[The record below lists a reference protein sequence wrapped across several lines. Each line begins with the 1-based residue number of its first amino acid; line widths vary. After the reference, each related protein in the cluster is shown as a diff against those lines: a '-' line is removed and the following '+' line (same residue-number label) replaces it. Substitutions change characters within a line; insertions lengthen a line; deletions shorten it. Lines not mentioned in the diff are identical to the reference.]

1 MKRSDSKNR
10 FGFTLIEA
18 LVATTIIGIA
28 IVALMTANVSH
39 TKVNAFGINT
49 STAEF
54 LVEEIRALTASLDV
68 VDPNTGTATFG
79 PESGESTVANYDDLD
94 DFYASPLKSFNPP
107 INALGAELTDFPE
120 YTQVIAVENV
130 GANDFTTAIA
140 NHGSSI
146 VRVSVQIMMNSE
158 EITSSSWIRVKH

>member
-18 LVATTIIGIA
+18 LVATMIIGIA
-28 IVALMTANVSH
+28 VVALLTANISH

-54 LVEEIRALTASLDV
+54 LVEEIRSLTASLDV
-68 VDPNTGTATFG
+68 VDPEFGAVTFG
-79 PESGESTVANYDDLD
+79 TETGENAVTDYDDLD
-94 DFYASPLKSFNPP
+94 DFDGEVFNPP
-107 INALGAELTDFPE
+107 INVLGAELADFSE
-120 YTQVIAVENV
+120 YTQIVTVENV

-140 NHGSSI
+140 DHGSPI

-158 EITSSSWIRVKH
+158 EITSTSWIRVKH